1 MTSMAP
7 NETLIP
13 NSLRRRAARAIECFV
28 LLNLLHIAVALISET
43 TGPPAAPATMVMG
56 LTLMAALTVGLLLLA
71 DRVRSGR
78 SVGVTL
84 AILSWLLAGWI
95 VVIVVL
101 LASGDYPATG
111 VLQVVQLLLVAS
123 LAMAW
128 FLTVRS
134 FINRK
139 TSRA

>member
-7 NETLIP
+7 NETPIL

-43 TGPPAAPATMVMG
+43 TSPPAASATMVMG
-56 LTLMAALTVGLLLLA
+56 LTFMAALTVGLLLLA
-71 DRVRSGR
+71 QRVRSGR
-78 SVGVTL
+78 SIGVTL
-84 AILSWLLAGWI
+84 AILSWLLAAWI

-101 LASGDYPATG
+101 LASGDYPATR

-128 FLTVRS
+128 FLTARLI
-134 FINRK
+134 INRK
-139 TSRA
+139 TLRA